1 VSRNRIIAIVAG
13 AVVAIGAAV
22 AWYVYFHDR
31 NDLPAGIAAANGRI
45 EAERVDVATKYGGRL
60 AEIGVEEGDRVESDQ
75 VLARM
80 DETELRARLHEA
92 EAGVTAACRRLAER
106 RAALSERESDLVFAR
121 KELERA
127 VTLEEREVAS
137 QETVDRRRSQM
148 ESARAAVDSA
158 EAGIDAAEAQ
168 VEAAEATVERL
179 RAELDDYVLR
189 APRAGRVQYRLAE
202 PGEILGAGARVLS
215 LLDPTDVRMTVYLPT
230 RAAGQLAHGGEAR
243 LVLDAA
249 PDYVIPARVSFVAGE
264 AQFTPKYVET
274 EDERETLM
282 FRVEVRVPAEV
293 LEGYRDI
300 VKTGV
305 PGVAYLRIDEETD
318 WPERL
323 AVRLPDDG

>member
-1 VSRNRIIAIVAG
+1 MTRLRIIAAIVGGIVA
-13 AVVAIGAAV
+13 VGAA
-22 AWYVYFHDR
+22 AGWYIYWYDR
-31 NDLPAGIAAANGRI
+31 DDLPAGIATANGRI
-45 EAERVDVATKYGGRL
+45 EAERVDIATKYGGRL
-60 AEIGVEEGDRVESDQ
+60 AEIDVEEGDRVEKDQ

-80 DETELRARLHEA
+80 DDTELRARLHEA
-92 EAGVTAACRRLAER
+92 EAGVTSARQRLAER
-106 RAALSERESDLVFAR
+106 RAVLEERESDLVFAR
-121 KELERA
+121 KELDRA

-137 QETVDRRRSQM
+137 EETVDRRRSQM
-148 ESARAAVDSA
+148 ESARAAVASA

-179 RAELDDYVLR
+179 RAELDDYVLT

-202 PGEILGAGARVLS
+202 PGEILGSGARVLT
-215 LLDPTDVRMTVYLPT
+215 LLDMTDVRMTVYLPT
-230 RAAGQLAHGGEAR
+230 PQAGQLAYGGEAR

-249 PDYVIPARVSFVAGE
+249 PDYVIPARVSFVAGD

-282 FRVEVRVPAEV
+282 FRVEVRVPSDI
-293 LEGYRDI
+293 LEDYRDI

-305 PGVAYLRIDEETD
+305 PGVAHIRIDEETE

-323 AVRLPDDG
+323 AVRLPDGG